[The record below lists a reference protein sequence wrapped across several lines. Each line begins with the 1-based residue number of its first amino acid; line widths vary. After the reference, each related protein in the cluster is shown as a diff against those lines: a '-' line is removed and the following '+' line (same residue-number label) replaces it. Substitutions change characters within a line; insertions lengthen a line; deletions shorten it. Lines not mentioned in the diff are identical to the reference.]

1 MTEKQRRNAK
11 TALTSLALAA
21 GMTLP
26 AVAEVVMPDNV
37 PIPRA
42 RPYDMSA
49 PPAGVTAFTTG
60 SVVAQSAAAQAAN
73 LVVGGDVSR
82 LKSGLD
88 ALGSGN
94 AARAR
99 SVRDALPANSLDR
112 AILAWAIAVSGD
124 SNVPSTDIAQA
135 ARELQGWP
143 GMATLRNNSERALH
157 RENPGPQAV
166 LRAFGDTQP
175 QTVEGAIVLA
185 RAHVSVGNL
194 DRARAVLSPIWRN
207 ERMEAREEA
216 AILREFG
223 RIIPAADHRHRMERM
238 LYIDR
243 ITAAERVAALGG
255 GEALTRAWAAVT
267 RGERN
272 AASLLDAVPQS
283 QRSSGW
289 YFAKGRHLRRNGEKY
304 REAAQVILQAP
315 NDSLAQVDPETWW
328 FERRVLSREL
338 LDVGD
343 AQNAY
348 RVAAAHTGGT
358 PATQVDAAFHA
369 GWYALRALNDAST
382 AYRHFAR
389 IVEISEGPISVSR
402 GNYWLGRAAEA
413 GGGGNARQFYERA
426 AQHGTA
432 FYGQLAAAKLGRNT
446 IPADFPSAS
455 DTDRRNFQNRQAV
468 HAIRRLEE
476 AGHQTRADTLYRELA
491 RQISSPGEL
500 ALLAVMAERRSHFL
514 ALRVGK
520 WAAARGLEVGAL
532 AHPVGAIPAAA
543 NISMAGKALAYAIAR
558 QESEFNIGAR
568 SGAGALGILQLL
580 PGTARDMARKIGVSF
595 NQARLTSDAGY
606 NAALGAAYLGEQL
619 ETFDGSYIL
628 TFVAYNAGP
637 TRARQWVNRYGHPS
651 GQSIEAVVDWIE
663 RIPFTETRAYVQR
676 VMENYQVYKMR
687 LSGRMDIMGDLT
699 SGRRR

>member
-1 MTEKQRRNAK
+1 
-11 TALTSLALAA
+11 
-21 GMTLP
+21 
-26 AVAEVVMPDNV
+26 MPENV

-42 RPYDMSA
+42 RPYDMSV
-49 PPAGVTAFTTG
+49 PARRLERLHDRFGGGAVG
-60 SVVAQSAAAQAAN
+60 GGQAAN
-73 LVVGGDVSR
+73 LVVGGDISR
-82 LKSGLD
+82 LKAGLD

-99 SVRDALPANSLDR
+99 SVRDSLPANSLDR

-124 SNVPSTDIAQA
+124 TNVPSTEIAQA

-175 QTVEGAIVLA
+175 QTIEGAIVLA
-185 RAHVSVGNL
+185 RAHVAVGNL
-194 DRARAVLSPIWRN
+194 DRARAVLSPFWRT
-207 ERMEAREEA
+207 ERLEANEEA
-216 AILREFG
+216 AIIREFG

-243 ITAAERVAALGG
+243 IRSAERVAALAG
-255 GEALTRAWAAVT
+255 GEALTKAWAAVT

-272 AASLLDAVPQS
+272 ASALLDAVPQS
-283 QRSSGW
+283 QRSPATISPRR
-289 YFAKGRHLRRNGEKY
+289 AICAATARNTARRPRPSCRPERCPDAGR
-304 REAAQVILQAP
+304 
-315 NDSLAQVDPETWW
+315 PETWW

-338 LDVGD
+338 LDMGD

-348 RVAAAHTGGT
+348 RVVAAHVGGNPGDAGRCRLPCRLVCAARAERRATPRTVISPASSRSRKARFPSRAAITGSVARRKPAAGQCPAVLRARGGAWHRLLWPARRGQT
-358 PATQVDAAFHA
+358 RPQHDSGRLPQRLAMPTGATSRTGRPCRRSAGSRRQATQPRRHALPRTRPTDLEPGRTGAA
-369 GWYALRALNDAST
+369 
-382 AYRHFAR
+382 
-389 IVEISEGPISVSR
+389 
-402 GNYWLGRAAEA
+402 
-413 GGGGNARQFYERA
+413 
-426 AQHGTA
+426 
-432 FYGQLAAAKLGRNT
+432 
-446 IPADFPSAS
+446 
-455 DTDRRNFQNRQAV
+455 
-468 HAIRRLEE
+468 
-476 AGHQTRADTLYRELA
+476 
-491 RQISSPGEL
+491 
-500 ALLAVMAERRSHFL
+500 LAVMAERRSHFL
-514 ALRVGK
+514 SLRVGK

-532 AHPVGAIPAAA
+532 AHPVGAIPASA

-558 QESEFNIGAR
+558 QESEFNVGAR

-595 NQARLTSDAGY
+595 NQARLTTDAGY

-619 ETFDGSYIL
+619 ERFDGSYIL

-637 TRARQWVNRYGHPS
+637 TRARQWVERYGHPS

-663 RIPFTETRAYVQR
+663 RIPFTETRGYVQR

-687 LSGRMDIMGDLT
+687 LSGRMDIVGDLT